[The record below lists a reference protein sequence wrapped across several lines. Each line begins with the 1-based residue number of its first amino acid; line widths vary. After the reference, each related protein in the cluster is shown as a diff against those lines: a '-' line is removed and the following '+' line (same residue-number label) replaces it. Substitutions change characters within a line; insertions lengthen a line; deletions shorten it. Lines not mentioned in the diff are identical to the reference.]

1 MGKQHNYSILFN
13 KIFTG
18 KYLKH
23 NLGHEIINYIQDDN
37 KQRYVYLNP
46 LGEINQK
53 HKPDYVCH
61 VMKSPLYKGSFE
73 LVSVSMPESNQ
84 DNGVSQANVIVNP
97 AFKNHNFSK
106 IFSSEKANKKAKKA
120 KNYSYK
126 AECFLIQSNK
136 RVFLKFAPSESDKGL
151 ICEANKKGDVLLFLK
166 CRLQHQR
173 CWAVEDDYQSIE
185 TLKDK
190 ILKSEYFKKDSSD
203 FDLNKIDD
211 ELCFSVISDR
221 TKLEDSL
228 SNLICYFFN
237 RDKNLCRDFLKE
249 ICNLRNAIED
259 SENFDVIREEK
270 HIDLLFKSDKNV
282 IVIENKIDSP
292 ILSYGGK
299 FKNRQTQAQIS
310 KYYNYVIKDGSFK
323 TIDKKHKYF
332 YVLSPKYNFIS
343 ETELKNYKNGNKYKS
358 LSYDDVSK
366 FFQRNKDNYKP
377 NGDEPSSYGESLYKE
392 FLKTIEYVTMSKSEQ
407 AKSIA
412 YIRLKQRIKA
422 LNAEDDKK
430 SKLPK

>member
-1 MGKQHNYSILFN
+1 MEKKRDYSIIFN

-18 KYLKH
+18 NYLKD

-53 HKPDYVCH
+53 HKPNYVCH
-61 VMKSPLYKGSFE
+61 VMESPLYKDSFE
-73 LVSVSMPESNQ
+73 LVSVSVPEGNQ
-84 DNGVSQANVIVNP
+84 GNGVSQANVIGDP
-97 AFKNHNFSK
+97 IFKNHNFSE
-106 IFSSEKANKKAKKA
+106 IFSSEKAKP
-120 KNYSYK
+120 YSYK
-126 AECFLIQSNK
+126 AKRFLMQSNK
-136 RVFLKFAPSESDKGL
+136 RVFLKFAPSKSDKGL

-173 CWAVEDDYQSIE
+173 CWAVEDDYQSIK

-190 ILKSEYFKKDSSD
+190 IIKSEYFKEDSSD

-211 ELCFSVISDR
+211 ESCFSVISDR

-228 SNLICYFFN
+228 SNLIAYFLN
-237 RDKNLCRDFLKE
+237 RDKKLCRDFLKE
-249 ICNLRNAIED
+249 ICNLRNTIED
-259 SENFDVIREEK
+259 SEKFDVVREEEN
-270 HIDLLFKSDKNV
+270 IDLLFKSDKNV

-299 FKNRQTQAQIS
+299 FKKGQTEAQIS
-310 KYYNYVIKDGSFK
+310 KYYNYVTNDDDDSFK
-323 TIDKKHKYF
+323 DKHKYF

-343 ETELKNYKNGNKYKS
+343 EPELKKYKNGDKYKS
-358 LSYDDVSK
+358 LSYDILNK
-366 FFQRNKDNYKP
+366 FFQDNKGNYKP
-377 NGDEPSSYGESLYKE
+377 NGHEPSSYGKFLYKE
-392 FLKTIEYVTMSKSEQ
+392 FLKTIEYVSMSKSEQ

-412 YIRLKQRIKA
+412 YIRLKQRIEA

-430 SKLPK
+430 SKMYKQLCESF